1 MAERGYA
8 ETIPV
13 LGRRRAARAERA
25 SRTQVVEREGTWLC
39 PTPADRERMLDMDR
53 RLAPVR
59 RATLAILALAALF
72 GTHWLG
78 WWTLAPLLGA
88 AAVFALGA
96 RLSARVERPEHVL
109 FAAWVAAEVVIA
121 ATVAIAGI
129 ESDMLSWLA
138 IPVITLGARFSMRGV
153 IAGAAIA
160 LALMVGLAFATDAAA
175 VIDWP
180 ALLVAPA
187 AVLVSV
193 AVLSTA
199 LMRSDLQHRDEAVL
213 DQLTGMLNRNSLAR
227 RAVELEQQSAITGE
241 PVGVVIGDI
250 DHFKQFNDAHGH
262 AAGDAVL
269 TDVAYTIRKQLRAFD
284 LAYRLGGEEFLI
296 VIPGAD
302 LESARRLSV
311 KLCRV
316 IADEHL
322 GGYAV
327 TLSFGVGATCHG
339 ERFDYERV
347 FEQAD
352 AALYEAKRT
361 GRNRVVAAPPAA
373 G

>member
-1 MAERGYA
+1 MAEHSHA
-8 ETIPV
+8 ERIPG
-13 LGRRRAARAERA
+13 LARLRERPATRAAEPRALERKG
-25 SRTQVVEREGTWLC
+25 SWLC
-39 PTPADRERMLDMDR
+39 PTAADRERMLDMDR

-59 RATLAILALAALF
+59 AATIAILALAALF

-88 AAVFALGA
+88 AAVFALGG
-96 RLSARVERPEHVL
+96 RVSDRVERPEYVL
-109 FAAWVAAEVVIA
+109 FAAWVGAEAVIA

-129 ESDMLSWLA
+129 DSNLLAWLA
-138 IPVITLGARFSMRGV
+138 IPVITLGARFSMHGV

-160 LALMVGLAFATDAAA
+160 LALMVGVAFATDAGA
-175 VIDWP
+175 VIEWP
-180 ALLVAPA
+180 PLLVAPA
-187 AVLVSV
+187 AVLISV

-241 PVGVVIGDI
+241 PIGVVIGDI
-250 DHFKQFNDAHGH
+250 DHFKRFNDAHGH

-302 LESARRLSV
+302 LEAARRLSV

-316 IADEHL
+316 IATERL
-322 GGYAV
+322 GGFGV
-327 TLSFGVGATCHG
+327 TMSFGVGASRHG
-339 ERFDYERV
+339 EQFEYERV
-347 FEQAD
+347 FERAD
-352 AALYEAKRT
+352 AALYEAKRA
-361 GRNRVVAAPPAA
+361 GRNRVVAAPAA

>member
-1 MAERGYA
+1 MAEQTYA
-8 ETIPV
+8 ETIPG
-13 LGRRRAARAERA
+13 LRGRREAARPRQAATRAVAAEG
-25 SRTQVVEREGTWLC
+25 SWLC
-39 PTPADRERMLDMDR
+39 PTAADRERMLDMDR

-59 RATLAILALAALF
+59 SATLAILALTALF
-72 GTHWLG
+72 GTHWFG
-78 WWTLAPLLGA
+78 WWTLAPLFGA
-88 AAVFALGA
+88 AAVFAAGV
-96 RLSARVERPEHVL
+96 RISTRVERPEYVL
-109 FAAWVAAEVVIA
+109 FAAWVLAETVIA

-129 ESDMLSWLA
+129 ESNLLAWLA

-153 IAGAAIA
+153 IAGATIA
-160 LALMVGLAFATDAAA
+160 LALMVAVAFATDAAA
-175 VIDWP
+175 VIAWP
-180 ALLVAPA
+180 PLLVAPA

-227 RAVELEQQSAITGE
+227 RAVELEQQSEITGA
-241 PVGVVIGDI
+241 PVGVVVGDV
-250 DHFKQFNDAHGH
+250 DNFKRFNDAHGH

-269 TDVAYTIRKQLRAFD
+269 TDIAYAIRKQLRAFD

-296 VIPGAD
+296 VLPGAD
-302 LESARRLSV
+302 LEAARRLSA

-316 IADEHL
+316 IAAERH
-322 GGYAV
+322 GGFEV
-327 TLSFGVGATCHG
+327 TMSFGVGATSPG
-339 ERFDYERV
+339 EAFDYERV

-352 AALYEAKRT
+352 AALYEAKRA
-361 GRNRVVAAPPAA
+361 GRNRVEVAPATS

>member
-1 MAERGYA
+1 MAEQSYA
-8 ETIPV
+8 ETIPA
-13 LGRRRAARAERA
+13 LGRRDGARAKRA
-25 SRTQVVEREGTWLC
+25 SRMPVVEHEGSWLC

-53 RLAPVR
+53 RLAPLR

-88 AAVFALGA
+88 AVVFALGA
-96 RLSARVERPEHVL
+96 RLSTRVERPEHVL
-109 FAAWVAAEVVIA
+109 FAAWVGAEVVIA
-121 ATVAIAGI
+121 ASVAIAGI
-129 ESDMLSWLA
+129 ESDLLAWLA

-160 LALMVGLAFATDAAA
+160 LALMVGVAFATDASA

-180 ALLVAPA
+180 PLLVAPA
-187 AVLVSV
+187 AVLISV

-241 PVGVVIGDI
+241 PVGVVIADI
-250 DHFKQFNDAHGH
+250 DDFKQFNDAHGH

-316 IADEHL
+316 IAAERL
-322 GGYAV
+322 GGLGV
-327 TLSFGVGATCHG
+327 TMSFGVGATRHG
-339 ERFDYERV
+339 ERFDYARV

-373 G
+373 D